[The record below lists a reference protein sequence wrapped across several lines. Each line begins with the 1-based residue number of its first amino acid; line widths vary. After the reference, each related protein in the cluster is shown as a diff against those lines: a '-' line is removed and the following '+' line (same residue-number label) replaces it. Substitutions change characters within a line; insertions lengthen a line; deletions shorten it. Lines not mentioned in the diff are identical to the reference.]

1 MIGIDPGTGRCGYAV
16 MEFVGSKP
24 TIITYGCLE
33 YPKTMELPERL
44 VNIEANISELIA
56 KYKPQLMAVETLLFN
71 KNITTAMQ
79 VAEARGVIT
88 LCAAKQ
94 KIPIQNCSPLQVKM
108 AVTGYGRADKKQ
120 VLEMVK
126 RQLNLRE
133 AHKLDDAIDALA
145 IAITGF
151 HLAQTTRRLT
161 Q

>member
-1 MIGIDPGTGRCGYAV
+1 
-16 MEFVGSKP
+16 
-24 TIITYGCLE
+24 
-33 YPKTMELPERL
+33 MELPERL

-126 RQLNLRE
+126 RQLSLRE
-133 AHKLDDAIDALA
+133 AHKFDDAIDALA

-151 HLAQTTRRLT
+151 HLAQTARRLA
-161 Q
+161 